1 MARAE
6 SGHAGVAAGSGGKAR
21 GDLVEQARDHIVAP
35 EAGGHEA
42 AGVHLG
48 GVILVRAVARDGDH
62 PLGFPANR
70 SGLGARGL
78 DALVGEELFDQNSA
92 HANPGA

>member
-6 SGHAGVAAGSGGKAR
+6 FDHAGVAAGSGGEAR
-21 GDLVEQARDHIVAP
+21 GDLVEQARDQLVVA
-35 EAGGHEA
+35 EAGGHQA
-42 AGVHLG
+42 AGVNLG
-48 GVILVRAVARDGDH
+48 GIVLVRAVARDGDH

-78 DALVGEELFDQNSA
+78 DALVGEELFDQNSSQ
-92 HANPGA
+92 ANPGA